1 VAPLVV
7 LLGAAVVLLAATAGT
22 AGLLLIRSV
31 SLDQLRETPT

>member
-7 LLGAAVVLLAATAGT
+7 LLGVAVVLLGAAAAT